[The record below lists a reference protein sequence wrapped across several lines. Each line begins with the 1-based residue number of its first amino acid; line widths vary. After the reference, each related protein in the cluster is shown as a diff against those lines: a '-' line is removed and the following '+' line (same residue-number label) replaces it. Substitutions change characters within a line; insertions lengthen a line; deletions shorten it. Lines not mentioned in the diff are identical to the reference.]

1 MSEQGFLQGIFI
13 NHVFLKGTSLLEKP
27 GVYFRM
33 NHQYKAS
40 HLALEGVK
48 GAFLDPFE
56 AFEFGVPLCLLIFLA
71 AANMDPGKAGQPST
85 VCVFLWFFWWLRFV
99 DQGTSSTV
107 KGSCQGTRT
116 HRGCLRFKHQEA
128 KWSARCLEVG
138 HDFKFGCIYPKMYR
152 IQINIPTQPII

>member
-1 MSEQGFLQGIFI
+1 MSQTVFSNYMCEQGFLQGIFI

-40 HLALEGVK
+40 HLAFEGMK

-71 AANMDPGKAGQPST
+71 AANMDPGKAGQPSAVVIFCGSFGGT
-85 VCVFLWFFWWLRFV
+85 VLWF
-99 DQGTSSTV
+99 
-107 KGSCQGTRT
+107 
-116 HRGCLRFKHQEA
+116 RGHLVQ
-128 KWSARCLEVG
+128 
-138 HDFKFGCIYPKMYR
+138 
-152 IQINIPTQPII
+152 